1 MDSAKRMVL
10 EMSYRYAL
18 AGNPNC
24 GKTTLFNAV
33 TGSNQY
39 VGNWP
44 GVTVE
49 KKEGKVIG
57 SETDASIV
65 DLPGI
70 YSLSPYSMEE
80 IVTRNYLIDEKP
92 DLIINIVDATN
103 LERNLYLSLQI
114 AELGRPMVIALNMV
128 DMLEKRG
135 DTIDYPLL
143 SALLGI
149 TIVPI
154 SASRGTGIHKLIHA
168 AEHEVIHATSNTHL
182 DRHCNLG
189 DPPDLYTGAVRQAVK
204 RIEDLIRDNCK
215 EHDLPLRWSA
225 VKLIEGDAPTLEKL
239 NLSDTQLSCL
249 ESIVRELETDHIDRE
264 MVIADQKYQF
274 ICSVTQKAVKKG
286 HEDGHLTVSDRVDKI
301 VTNRYLAIPLFF
313 AIMGLVFYITF
324 GALGPRLSDLVG
336 GFINGT
342 LAGGVRGLLTGI
354 GAADWAT
361 GLVCDGIIAGL
372 GAVLAFLPQI
382 LLLFFF
388 LSILEDSGY
397 MARAAFIM
405 DRALHVIGLS
415 GKSFVPMLM
424 GFGCSVPA
432 VMSSRTLENEK
443 DRRLTIMLIPFM
455 SCSAKMPI
463 YSLFIAAFFGASR
476 GLAVCS
482 IYLLGVVVAILCAFL
497 LQKTVLKGGH
507 APFVMELP
515 PYRLPTAKTLSL
527 HVWEKLKDFL
537 TKAGTVLLG
546 ASVVVWALQYF
557 NFSFQHVQD
566 SSQSILGLIGTAIA
580 PLFRPLGFGD
590 WQSSVSLLSGLIARE
605 QVVSSLGILYGTS
618 GAGLAAA
625 LQAVYTP
632 ASAYAF
638 MTFALLFIPC
648 IAAVTTIRREMN
660 SRRWTLI
667 ALGFQA
673 VVAYFVTFVVYQL
686 GRLVMLVF

>member
-1 MDSAKRMVL
+1 
-10 EMSYRYAL
+10 MSYRYAL

-204 RIEDLIRDNCK
+204 LIEDLIRDNCK

-286 HEDGHLTVSDRVDKI
+286 HEDGHLTVSDRVDQI

-342 LAGGVRGLLTGI
+342 LAGAVRGLLTGI

-566 SSQSILGLIGTAIA
+566 SSQSILGLIGAAIA

-660 SRRWTLI
+660 SRKWTLI
-667 ALGFQA
+667 ALSFQA

>member
-1 MDSAKRMVL
+1 
-10 EMSYRYAL
+10 MSYRYAL

-57 SETDASIV
+57 SEADASIV

-92 DLIINIVDATN
+92 DLIIDIVDATN

-149 TIVPI
+149 TVVPI
-154 SASRGTGIHKLIHA
+154 SASRGTGVHKLIHT

-189 DPPDLYTGAVRQAVK
+189 QPPDLYTGAVRQAVQL
-204 RIEDLIRDNCK
+204 IEDLIRENCK
-215 EHDLPLRWSA
+215 KHDLPLRWSA

-239 NLSDTQLSCL
+239 DLSDTQLSCL

-264 MVIADQKYQF
+264 MVIADQKYKF

-301 VTNRYLAIPLFF
+301 VTNKYLAIPLFF
-313 AIMGLVFYITF
+313 AIMGAVFYITF

-336 GFINGT
+336 DLINGT
-342 LAGGVRGLLTGI
+342 LAQAVRGLLTGI

-361 GLVCDGIIAGL
+361 GLVCDGVIAGL

-463 YSLFIAAFFGASR
+463 YSLFIAAFFSASS

-482 IYLLGVVVAILCAFL
+482 IYLLGLVVAILCAFL

-515 PYRLPTAKTLSL
+515 PYRLPTAKTLTM

-557 NFSFQHVQD
+557 DFSFHHVQD
-566 SSQSILGLIGTAIA
+566 SSQSILGVIGTAIA
-580 PLFRPLGFGD
+580 PVFQPLGFGD
-590 WQSSVSLLSGLIARE
+590 WRSSVSLLSGLIARE
-605 QVVSSLGILYGTS
+605 QVVSSLGILYGAS
-618 GAGLAAA
+618 GAGLTAA
-625 LQAVYTP
+625 
-632 ASAYAF
+632 
-638 MTFALLFIPC
+638 FAGGLLPRRAHMRYDLCALFIPC

-660 SRRWTLI
+660 SGKWTVF

-673 VVAYFVTFVVYQL
+673 VVAYLVTFVVYQL
-686 GRLVMLVF
+686 GRLLMLVF

>member
-204 RIEDLIRDNCK
+204 LIEDLIRDNCK

-286 HEDGHLTVSDRVDKI
+286 HEDGYLTVSDRVDKI

-342 LAGGVRGLLTGI
+342 LAGAVRGLLTGI

-590 WQSSVSLLSGLIARE
+590 WQSSVSLLSGLVARE

-673 VVAYFVTFVVYQL
+673 VVAYLVTFVVYQL

>member
-204 RIEDLIRDNCK
+204 LIEDLIRDNCK

-264 MVIADQKYQF
+264 MVIADQKYRF

-286 HEDGHLTVSDRVDKI
+286 HEDGHLTVSDRVDQI

-336 GFINGT
+336 GLINGT
-342 LAGGVRGLLTGI
+342 LAGAVRGLLTGI

-660 SRRWTLI
+660 SRKWTLI
-667 ALGFQA
+667 ALSFQA

>member
-1 MDSAKRMVL
+1 
-10 EMSYRYAL
+10 MSYRYAL

-204 RIEDLIRDNCK
+204 LIEDLIRDNCK

-264 MVIADQKYQF
+264 MVIADQKYRF

-286 HEDGHLTVSDRVDKI
+286 HEDGHLTVSDRVDQI

-342 LAGGVRGLLTGI
+342 LAGAVRGLLTGI

-566 SSQSILGLIGTAIA
+566 SSQSILGLIGAAIA

-660 SRRWTLI
+660 SRKWTLI
-667 ALGFQA
+667 ALSFQA

>member
-204 RIEDLIRDNCK
+204 LIEDLIRDNCK

-286 HEDGHLTVSDRVDKI
+286 HEDGHLTVSDRVDQI

-342 LAGGVRGLLTGI
+342 LADAVRGLLTGI

-660 SRRWTLI
+660 SRKWTLI
-667 ALGFQA
+667 ALSFQA

>member
-143 SALLGI
+143 SALMGI

-204 RIEDLIRDNCK
+204 LIEDLIRDNCK

-264 MVIADQKYQF
+264 MVIADQKYRF

-286 HEDGHLTVSDRVDKI
+286 HEDGHLTVSDRVDQI

-342 LAGGVRGLLTGI
+342 LAGAVRGLLTGI

-566 SSQSILGLIGTAIA
+566 SSQSILGLIGAAIA

-660 SRRWTLI
+660 SRKWTLI
-667 ALGFQA
+667 ALSFQA

>member
-204 RIEDLIRDNCK
+204 LIEDLIRDNCK

-264 MVIADQKYQF
+264 MVIADQKYRF

-286 HEDGHLTVSDRVDKI
+286 HEDGHLTVSDRVDQI

-313 AIMGLVFYITF
+313 ATMGLVFYITF

-342 LAGGVRGLLTGI
+342 LAGAVRGLLTGI

-566 SSQSILGLIGTAIA
+566 SSQSILGLIGAAIA

-660 SRRWTLI
+660 SRKWTLI
-667 ALGFQA
+667 ALSFQA

>member
-204 RIEDLIRDNCK
+204 LIEDLIRDNCK

-264 MVIADQKYQF
+264 MVIADQKYRF

-286 HEDGHLTVSDRVDKI
+286 HEDGHLTVSDRVDQI

-673 VVAYFVTFVVYQL
+673 VVAYLVTFVVYQL

>member
-204 RIEDLIRDNCK
+204 LIEDLIRDNCK

-264 MVIADQKYQF
+264 MVIADQKYRF

-286 HEDGHLTVSDRVDKI
+286 HEDGHLTVSDRVDQI

-342 LAGGVRGLLTGI
+342 LAGAVRGLLTGI

-566 SSQSILGLIGTAIA
+566 SSQSILGLIGAAIA

-618 GAGLAAA
+618 GTGLAAA

-660 SRRWTLI
+660 SRKWTLI
-667 ALGFQA
+667 ALSFQA

>member
-204 RIEDLIRDNCK
+204 LIEDLIRDNCK

-264 MVIADQKYQF
+264 MVIADQKYRF

-286 HEDGHLTVSDRVDKI
+286 HEDGHLTVSDRVDQI

-342 LAGGVRGLLTGI
+342 LAGAVRGLLTGI

-660 SRRWTLI
+660 SRKWTLI
-667 ALGFQA
+667 ALSFQA

>member
-204 RIEDLIRDNCK
+204 LIEDLIRDNCK

-286 HEDGHLTVSDRVDKI
+286 HEDGHLTVSDRVDQI

-342 LAGGVRGLLTGI
+342 LAGAVRGLLTGI

-566 SSQSILGLIGTAIA
+566 SSQSILGLIGAAIA

-660 SRRWTLI
+660 SRKWTLI
-667 ALGFQA
+667 ALSFQA